1 MDKKSILFDRFQSGE
16 LHSHEGFEYR
26 GADLEIELEKLRK
39 LSEKC
44 PREFS
49 TAINNVANKFSR
61 LGAYRSHNG
70 IILEILGEVV
80 QDYLNQTD

>member
-1 MDKKSILFDRFQSGE
+1 MDHLYTKDGGVR
-16 LHSHEGFEYR
+16 SHDNWEYQN
-26 GADLEIELEKLRK
+26 ADLETELEKLRK

-49 TAINNVANKFSR
+49 MAITNTASKFSK

-70 IILEILGEVV
+70 IILEVLAEVV
-80 QDYLNQTD
+80 QAYLNETD